1 LAFGADLPVVP
12 DVTLLAMAQACRE
25 AFGASDVLAVIDA
38 RMEEVYW
45 AQYRYENGW
54 QTVIEPTLSAAS
66 AVAPVGEVLA
76 CGNGLSAYSAT
87 FAEKFASTFATAS
100 NRLPV
105 PMHLQPE
112 VMPHAAQVARLAAGM
127 LAEGKAVAPRDAQ
140 PIYLRNKVALTT
152 VERQA
157 KVAA

>member
-1 LAFGADLPVVP
+1 
-12 DVTLLAMAQACRE
+12 
-25 AFGASDVLAVIDA
+25 
-38 RMEEVYW
+38 
-45 AQYRYENGW
+45 
-54 QTVIEPTLSAAS
+54 
-66 AVAPVGEVLA
+66 
-76 CGNGLSAYSAT
+76 
-87 FAEKFASTFATAS
+87 
-100 NRLPV
+100 
-105 PMHLQPE
+105 MHLQPE